1 MPLSPPLPYS
11 PEIEE
16 ISDDETALVGQ
27 LNAAFDEILRTTHQD
42 YGKAVRAVH
51 AKSHGLLS
59 GTLKVAADIPPELAQ
74 GLFAVPG
81 SYPVHIRLS
90 TNPGDILDDAVALP
104 RGLAMKVLNVEGE
117 RLPGAEGRTQDFVM
131 INGPVFTAPDVKK
144 FAGNLKILAKTTDRA
159 EGAKVA
165 ASKVFQ
171 AINGA
176 LGAVGLESTK
186 LAGLGGA
193 PQVDPLG
200 ETYFSVT
207 PFRYGSY
214 IAKFRLRPLSRGLT
228 DLTGNKV
235 DTSLGKDAIRET
247 VRREMAHIHGEWA
260 FEVQLRRD
268 AQSQPIEDASVEWKE
283 DEAPFVQVATLLLP
297 PQDSWSEAQVRAVD
311 EGMRFS
317 VWTGLAAHRPLGGIN
332 RARRDTYRHSSD
344 FRAAANGCPL
354 HEPLAQG
361 AVNG

>member
-1 MPLSPPLPYS
+1 MPLSPPLAYS
-11 PEIEE
+11 PEIENLG
-16 ISDDETALVGQ
+16 DDEAALVDQ
-27 LNAAFDEILRTTHQD
+27 LNASFDEILRITHRD

-51 AKSHGLLS
+51 AKAHGLLS
-59 GTLKVAADIPPELAQ
+59 GTLKIAADLPLELAQ
-74 GLFAVPG
+74 GLFASPG
-81 SYPVHIRLS
+81 THPVHVRLS
-90 TNPGDILDDAVALP
+90 TNPGDILDDAIALP
-104 RGLAMKVLNVEGE
+104 RGLALKVLGVEGE
-117 RLPGAEGRTQDFVM
+117 RLPGAEGSTQDFVM
-131 INGPVFTAPDVKK
+131 VNGPVFTAADVKQ
-144 FAGNLKILAKTTDRA
+144 FASSLKLLAKTTDRA
-159 EGAKVA
+159 EGAKIA
-165 ASKVFQ
+165 ASRVLQ
-171 AINGA
+171 VINGA

-207 PFRYGSY
+207 PFRYGMY
-214 IAKFRLRPLSRGLT
+214 VAKFRLRPLSRELA
-228 DLTGNKV
+228 DLTGTKV

-247 VRREMAHIHGEWA
+247 VRRDMAHIHGEWA
-260 FEVQLRRD
+260 FEVQLQRD
-268 AQSQPIEDASVEWKE
+268 AHSQPIEDASVEWKE

-297 PQDSWSEAQVRAVD
+297 PQESWQQTKVRAID

-354 HEPLAQG
+354 HEPSA
-361 AVNG
+361 